1 MNIHSRRFLAGF
13 FILIFIIIAPLLILY
28 TAGYRYSI
36 KKQRLTSAGSLV
48 IETEPRDATVY
59 LSNHDKSYKTPAR
72 INDLTSND
80 YQITIT
86 KDGYYNWN
94 KTLKIE
100 SQQTT
105 FAENIILFS
114 KASATPILQNI
125 SGNIYPDHQHQNIIF
140 TQDSTLKIYNIE
152 TNKILTIKQLEDNQI
167 VQDINWSIN
176 NNYFLIQLHDNDI
189 IQHIVAN
196 KNNPTNTITIEN
208 YLQDIKNP
216 VVKFNRTNDDRLLI
230 LNQNNLYGA
239 KINLSSLEIS
249 TFYSFPKDLLISDYL
264 VYKDQIFFLEK
275 TSDKQY
281 LKKIVPTNKN
291 NDKNNRIQ
299 LSSSEYQLIDFIDNK
314 IFLKDFTKNTTFII
328 NSGLDNVLFEQNDL
342 IQYDFNA
349 KSKKLAMTTPSEINV
364 VDFNNYPFNVIT
376 VIRVSN
382 GLQKTFWYFD
392 PNYLIFQEN
401 NQLKTIELDE
411 RDQRHIITL
420 SPENTSDFFLDS
432 TGKFLS
438 LLTSNSTFEK
448 LILIQ

>member
-80 YQITIT
+80 YQNT
-86 KDGYYNWN
+86 
-94 KTLKIE
+94 
-100 SQQTT
+100 
-105 FAENIILFS
+105 
-114 KASATPILQNI
+114 
-125 SGNIYPDHQHQNIIF
+125 
-140 TQDSTLKIYNIE
+140 
-152 TNKILTIKQLEDNQI
+152 ILTIKQLEDNQI